1 MAIPAVYLIIPIS
14 YNIHTITPTTSLN
27 IAPSTQLNHS
37 PPKMPRRGFK
47 TRVFIATSLDGY
59 IARENNDVTW
69 LTSPPK
75 NTHHLPPTSSRRVD
89 TVEQHISRVDCMIM
103 GRRTYDFCISL
114 PEWPYAKKRTFVL
127 SRSMAP
133 GVYVAKDIEVEVV
146 RSLDEAKDVFERER
160 LGCVYVDGGEV
171 VTEFL
176 RRGWVDEMI
185 VTTAPVLLGN
195 GIRLFGGLE
204 GDVRFTL
211 VGLDAIE
218 EGMVSV
224 HYTAVNAKDG

>member
-1 MAIPAVYLIIPIS
+1 M
-14 YNIHTITPTTSLN
+14 
-27 IAPSTQLNHS
+27 
-37 PPKMPRRGFK
+37 PPRTFK

-59 IARENNDVTW
+59 IARENHDITW

-75 NTHHLPPTSSRRVD
+75 NTHHLPPTSPRRVD
-89 TVEQHISRVDCMIM
+89 TIEQHMSRVDCMIM

-114 PEWPYAKKRTFVL
+114 PEWPYAKKPTFVL

-133 GVYVAKDIEVEVV
+133 GAYKAKDIEVEVV
-146 RSLDEAKDVFERER
+146 GSLDEAKDVFERER

-176 RRGWVDEMI
+176 RRGWVDEMV

-204 GDVRFTL
+204 EDVRFTL
-211 VGLDAIE
+211 VGVDVIE

-224 HYTAVNAKDG
+224 HYTAVNAKDR